1 MPPTPSRPVHPPPPG
16 GTPDARSQAMAKSL
30 GAILDRVPGARDAL
44 PLMAALERSLL
55 RLGLG
60 AVESASTTSLTRIAA
75 QLATLPV
82 ADDDAPMRAL
92 QARLLAVIGSR
103 AHANGSPQGF
113 LSSFLT
119 ESKLEVSEASHS
131 DFMRATQGTQPRT
144 DDD

>member
-30 GAILDRVPGARDAL
+30 GAILDRVSGARDAL

-55 RLGLG
+55 RLGIG
-60 AVESASTTSLTRIAA
+60 AVESASTTSLTRIAS

-82 ADDDAPMRAL
+82 ADDDAPMQDL
-92 QARLLAVIGSR
+92 QSRLLAVIGAR

-119 ESKLEVSEASHS
+119 ERKLAVSESSLS
-131 DFMRATQGTQPRT
+131 DFMRATEDPKRRT
-144 DDD
+144 DGE